1 MSTHTADPARLPFPE
16 RGRAVEDLLLEL
28 QSRKSGDTD
37 WQGGRSPA
45 FVFKAE
51 DEVDRV
57 GREAFVEYFA
67 ENALGGSSAFPSVK
81 GLEQEVVA
89 MALDLFRA
97 PAGAAGFMSTGG
109 SESILLAVHTARRFA
124 RARRGDARHHGNLVA
139 SETPDRLRWRR
150 SPPACQSPRQNERSR
165 D

>member
-1 MSTHTADPARLPFPE
+1 MKPEDLIAPTRPLPAA
-16 RGRAVEDLLLEL
+16 GRAVDDVLREL
-28 QSRKSGDTD
+28 RDRKAGDID

-51 DEVDRV
+51 DDVDRV

-67 ENALGGSSAFPSVK
+67 ENALGGGSAFPSVK

-109 SESILLAVHTARRFA
+109 SESILLAVHTARRHA
-124 RARRGDARHHGNLVA
+124 RTTHATTATSLRPRRC
-139 SETPDRLRWRR
+139 TRR
-150 SPPACQSPRQNERSR
+150 STRRR
-165 D
+165 R